1 MQLNTFTVSRDEK
14 VALIG
19 QKQRGFMGTLQALSN
34 SQWREKKDSE
44 IEPLSEVEHYMKV
57 QSEALK
63 SLQFKP
69 EGHSQGHDFAWFS
82 LFEVSPSIPHLI
94 KKSFP
99 KAKGD
104 QFMKESLTL
113 CGFSLSVVEW
123 NCFRSSQIPVNT
135 SRPAPVSRFGLFT
148 SGGDMTESR
157 KKVD

>member
-1 MQLNTFTVSRDEK
+1 MQLNTFTVSRHEK

-44 IEPLSEVEHYMKV
+44 IEPLSEVEHYVKV

-82 LFEVSPSIPHLI
+82 LFEVSPSI
-94 KKSFP
+94 P

-148 SGGDMTESR
+148 SGGDMTESW

>member
-1 MQLNTFTVSRDEK
+1 MQLNTFTVSRHEK
-14 VALIG
+14 VALIE

-44 IEPLSEVEHYMKV
+44 IEPLSEVEHYVKV

-82 LFEVSPSIPHLI
+82 LFEVSPSI
-94 KKSFP
+94 P

-148 SGGDMTESR
+148 SGGDMTESW